1 VAEVLGSIGYSALI
15 AHDGEA
21 ALSEVQRSMP
31 DVVIVDLEL
40 PVIDGLEV
48 ARRLREAYGNRMR
61 LIANTASPDTAE
73 THTKTADAAI
83 ATRCRALWLAAKMVG
98 LHPHT
103 ALPTAHCVFAAKPLH
118 VPQHANHAIE
128 CPSRDSSCGGTAKRA
143 QDW

>member
-1 VAEVLGSIGYSALI
+1 VAEVLVSIGYSALI

-48 ARRLREAYGNRMR
+48 ARRLREAYGNRIR

-73 THTKTADAAI
+73 THTKTADAGFDDVLIKPTSVYQILKAI
-83 ATRCRALWLAAKMVG
+83 GAGSDRSA
-98 LHPHT
+98 
-103 ALPTAHCVFAAKPLH
+103 
-118 VPQHANHAIE
+118 
-128 CPSRDSSCGGTAKRA
+128 
-143 QDW
+143 